1 MNFYSL
7 ECTNDKSGNVYFA
20 FEYQISSRLIGPLQ
34 VSLSFLLVFYQSS
47 NVLKLTRAPA
57 TSFFVLSRRKMLRLC
72 PNLALR
78 QEYCIWK
85 GKYENWRGQTSK

>member
-34 VSLSFLLVFYQSS
+34 VSLSFLLVFYQSL

-57 TSFFVLSRRKMLRLC
+57 TSFFVLSRRKNASAVPKLS
-72 PNLALR
+72 N
-78 QEYCIWK
+78 
-85 GKYENWRGQTSK
+85 